1 MGFLWTKEKPNKKTP
16 DELVREARGGND
28 ESRERLIRAF
38 IPFALRVTAQAA
50 GRRIDP
56 DVDDEFS
63 VALLALNEAVD
74 SFEPERGVAFLGFAE
89 TVIRRRL
96 IDFFRREANRRRREV
111 PLTSF
116 EEENEEGS
124 VINPLEAVQAAEAF
138 VAASETEA
146 RREEIFRYRQ
156 VLASYGIT
164 MADLVRSSPRHEDA
178 RRRAIAA
185 ARMVAGSTELV
196 KYLKLKKEL
205 PLKLLSGEVEVSRKT
220 LERQR
225 KYIIAVVLVL
235 IEDFEYLREYVLK

>member
-16 DELVREARGGND
+16 DELVREARAGSD

-38 IPFALRVTAQAA
+38 TPFALRVAAQAA

-63 VALLALNEAVD
+63 VALSALNEAVD
-74 SFEPERGVAFLGFAE
+74 SFEPERNVAFLAFAE
-89 TVIRRRL
+89 TVIKRRL

-124 VINPLEAVQAAEAF
+124 VINPLEAAQAVEAF
-138 VAASETEA
+138 EAASETEA
-146 RREEIFRYRQ
+146 RREEILRYCG
-156 VLASYGIT
+156 VLANYGIGLD
-164 MADLVRSSPRHEDA
+164 DLVRSSPRHEDA

-185 ARMVAGSTELV
+185 ARLVAGSGELV
-196 KYLKLKKEL
+196 KYLKSKKEL
-205 PLKLLSGEVEVSRKT
+205 PLKLLSEEVDVSRKT

-225 KYIIAVVLVL
+225 KYIIAVVLIL
-235 IEDFEYLREYVLK
+235 IDDFEYLREYVLK